1 MTLFDIPVLGLLIE
15 VVYVIQATES
25 VVRFEL
31 IKTKLPCT

>member
-1 MTLFDIPVLGLLIE
+1 MTLFDIPVLGIE

-31 IKTKLPCT
+31 IKTKFSCT